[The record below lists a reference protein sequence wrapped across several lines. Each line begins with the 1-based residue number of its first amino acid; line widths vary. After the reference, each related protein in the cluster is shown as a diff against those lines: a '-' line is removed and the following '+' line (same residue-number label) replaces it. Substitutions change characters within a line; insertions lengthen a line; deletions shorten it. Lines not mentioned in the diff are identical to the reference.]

1 MWPNPDF
8 PEELVI
14 FIEEILNEKRHF
26 LCSDTGSKQ
35 QILSLML
42 IEY

>member
-26 LCSDTGSKQ
+26 LCSDTGSKTANPA
-35 QILSLML
+35 LNAN
-42 IEY
+42 

>member
-1 MWPNPDF
+1 MWPNPDS

-26 LCSDTGSKQ
+26 LCSDAGSKTVNPV
-35 QILSLML
+35 LNAN
-42 IEY
+42 